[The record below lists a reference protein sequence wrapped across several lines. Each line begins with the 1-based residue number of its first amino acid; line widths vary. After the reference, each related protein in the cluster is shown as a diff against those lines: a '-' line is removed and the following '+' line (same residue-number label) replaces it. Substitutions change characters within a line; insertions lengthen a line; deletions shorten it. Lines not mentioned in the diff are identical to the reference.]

1 MAGAFW
7 DGYDVNFRWLSDGVD
22 DYWSGGRRTSG
33 QAAAAL
39 AGLEIRVGAYQRR
52 KNRKQQKKMQEK
64 AIRANRMEQRRL
76 AAAMI
81 ETRTPPP
88 PKKTRMA
95 PQIVPAAAD
104 WGAGRR
110 RTPGLA
116 IRRRGG
122 TRSLRVGSS
131 GNYGVRV

>member
-1 MAGAFW
+1 MGIGADPYGGPDAWFTDFMPRGRGVGGKAGI
-7 DGYDVNFRWLSDGVD
+7 
-22 DYWSGGRRTSG
+22 
-33 QAAAAL
+33 AL
-39 AGLEIRVGAYQRR
+39 ALLEIGTGAIQRR

-64 AIRANRMEQRRL
+64 AIRADRMEQRRL

-95 PQIVPAAAD
+95 PQIAPAAAD

-116 IRRRGG
+116 IRGRGG